1 MSQATDDSK
10 QYTVSVHT
18 DDIHEAISQLSDA
31 LYTCV
36 QDALATHSCREE
48 EDCRFGAFARDLL
61 GTLDRH
67 ADQLLGEDAPDC
79 VSDED
84 EEKKWPYV

>member
-1 MSQATDDSK
+1 MSQATDDPK

-36 QDALATHSCREE
+36 QDALATHNCHEE
-48 EDCRFGAFARDLL
+48 EECLFGIFARDLL
-61 GTLDRH
+61 GVLDRH
-67 ADQLLGEDAPDC
+67 ADQLLGEDAPDE
-79 VSDED
+79 V

>member
-1 MSQATDDSK
+1 MSQASDDPK

-36 QDALATHSCREE
+36 QDALATHNCHEE
-48 EDCRFGAFARDLL
+48 EECSFGIFARDLL
-61 GTLDRH
+61 GVLDRH
-67 ADQLLGEDAPDC
+67 ADQLLGEGAPD
-79 VSDED
+79 EG

>member
-1 MSQATDDSK
+1 MSHATDDSK

-36 QDALATHSCREE
+36 QDALATHNCHEE
-48 EDCRFGAFARDLL
+48 EECSFGIFARDLL
-61 GTLDRH
+61 GVLDRH
-67 ADQLLGEDAPDC
+67 ADQLLGEGAPD
-79 VSDED
+79 EG

>member
-1 MSQATDDSK
+1 MSQATDDPK

-36 QDALATHSCREE
+36 QDALATHSCHEE
-48 EDCRFGAFARDLL
+48 EECLFGIFARDLL
-61 GTLDRH
+61 GVLDRH
-67 ADQLLGEDAPDC
+67 ADQLLGEGAPD
-79 VSDED
+79 EG